1 MLRLVVIVVIDAWV
15 VRHVH
20 CESDFV
26 YDRDYIS
33 NDSHLL

>member
-1 MLRLVVIVVIDAWV
+1 MLRLVMIVVSDAWV

-26 YDRDYIS
+26 YDRGYIS
-33 NDSHLL
+33 NDSHFI